1 MISIFDVEFVQKKIF
16 SKQLSK
22 DFHRAFELRQISDYR
37 STKTPTKD
45 QAEEVLKKAAVF
57 VQTVKEYL
65 QQ

>member
-1 MISIFDVEFVQKKIF
+1 VISIFDIEFVKKGIF

-37 STKTPTKD
+37 TTKTPKRD
-45 QAEEVLKKAAVF
+45 QAEELMKKAVVF

-65 QQ
+65 QK